1 MDKWILPNVI
11 KSFIK
16 NDAFNY
22 AASISFC
29 ALLAIIPLAMI
40 MVSAA
45 GFVLGTSEHMFNQVV
60 RGMNDLLPWGRDI
73 FVANLES
80 IMGKKSHLGIVGV
93 GFLIFIA
100 SVLVS
105 SVESAFDRIFR
116 AEKSRNFFHSRLLG
130 IGMIFL
136 VALLMSL
143 PTVGS
148 LLQISLERFG
158 MDIPLALFMT
168 SKIYFVLVVFVAYIM
183 GVVIIPNKK
192 IYLRYAVVGGVI
204 FSAGIALAKYVF
216 MWYMGFAITRY
227 NVIYGSLTAVIL
239 TVVWIYYLSL
249 VLLFSAEIVSELQ
262 HRRVFQRMKAADR
275 RQRVEDRRQR
285 TE

>member
-1 MDKWILPNVI
+1 MEKWILPNVI

-45 GFVLGTSEHMFNQVV
+45 GFVLGTSEHMFDQVV

-80 IMGKKSHLGIVGV
+80 IMGKKSHLGIVGI

-105 SVESAFDRIFR
+105 SVEAAFDKIFR
-116 AEKSRNFFHSRLLG
+116 TERSRNFFHSRLLG

-143 PTVGS
+143 PTAAT
-148 LLQISLERFG
+148 LLQISLDRFG
-158 MDIPLALFMT
+158 MNIPLADYMT
-168 SKIYFVLVVFVAYIM
+168 SKIYFILVVFVAYLM

-192 IYLRYAVVGGVI
+192 VYLRYAVVGGVI
-204 FSAGIALAKYVF
+204 FSGGIALAKYIF
-216 MWYMGFAITRY
+216 QWYMGFAITRY

-262 HRRVFQRMKAADR
+262 HRKVFHKKVASSK
-275 RQRVEDRRQR
+275 
-285 TE
+285 

>member
-1 MDKWILPNVI
+1 MEKWILPNVI
-11 KSFIK
+11 KAFIK

-29 ALLAIIPLAMI
+29 ALLAIIPLSMI

-45 GFVLGTSEHMFNQVV
+45 GYVLGASDHMFDQVV

-105 SVESAFDRIFR
+105 SVEAAFDKIFR
-116 AEKSRNFFHSRLLG
+116 TERSRNFFHSRLLG
-130 IGMIFL
+130 VGMVFL

-143 PTVGS
+143 PTAATI
-148 LLQISLERFG
+148 LQISLDRFG
-158 MDIPLALFMT
+158 MNIPLADYMT
-168 SKIYFVLVVFVAYIM
+168 SKIYFVLVVFVAYLM

-204 FSAGIALAKYVF
+204 FSGGIALAKYIF
-216 MWYMGFAITRY
+216 QWYMTFSITRY

-262 HRRVFQRMKAADR
+262 HRKLFQGKKQQASDSG
-275 RQRVEDRRQR
+275 
-285 TE
+285 

>member
-11 KSFIK
+11 KSFFR

-29 ALLAIIPLAMI
+29 SLLAIIPLAMI
-40 MVSAA
+40 MVSVA
-45 GFVLGTSEHMFNQVV
+45 GFVLGTSEHTFNQVV

-73 FVANLES
+73 FLANLES
-80 IMGKKSHLGIVGV
+80 IMAKKSHLGIVGV
-93 GFLIFIA
+93 GFLIFVATI
-100 SVLVS
+100 LVS
-105 SVESAFDRIFR
+105 SVEAAFDKIFR
-116 AEKSRNFFHSRLLG
+116 TEKSRNFFHSRLLG

-143 PTVGS
+143 PTVAS
-148 LLQISLERFG
+148 LLQLGLARIG
-158 MDIPLALFMT
+158 MNIPLADFMT
-168 SKIYFVLVVFVAYIM
+168 GKIYFVLVVFVAYLM

-192 IYLRYAVVGGVI
+192 VYLRYAVVGGVI
-204 FSAGIALAKYVF
+204 FSAGIAIAKYINL
-216 MWYMGFAITRY
+216 WYMGFAITRY
-227 NVIYGSLTAVIL
+227 NLIYGSLTAVIL

-262 HRRVFQRMKAADR
+262 HRKIFHKKRVKS
-275 RQRVEDRRQR
+275 E
-285 TE
+285 E